1 MPSILNCF
9 KTSNSNPEKL
19 DKSNATSSTSTPSS
33 KLTTSK
39 KPPPY
44 STETSFCEFHRG
56 YHYPCKP
63 SNTPVDIV
71 AVHGTTGD
79 VNTTWERGYPS
90 SDSNWL
96 TYPLSYQMPGTR
108 MFGFGYDARVF
119 WAEGEERLDVVA
131 RGLLEKILGERSWG
145 EQDRK
150 RPIIFVCHS
159 LGGILVKRVRL

>member
-1 MPSILNCF
+1 
-9 KTSNSNPEKL
+9 
-19 DKSNATSSTSTPSS
+19 
-33 KLTTSK
+33 
-39 KPPPY
+39 
-44 STETSFCEFHRG
+44 
-56 YHYPCKP
+56 
-63 SNTPVDIV
+63 
-71 AVHGTTGD
+71 
-79 VNTTWERGYPS
+79 
-90 SDSNWL
+90 
-96 TYPLSYQMPGTR
+96 MPGTR